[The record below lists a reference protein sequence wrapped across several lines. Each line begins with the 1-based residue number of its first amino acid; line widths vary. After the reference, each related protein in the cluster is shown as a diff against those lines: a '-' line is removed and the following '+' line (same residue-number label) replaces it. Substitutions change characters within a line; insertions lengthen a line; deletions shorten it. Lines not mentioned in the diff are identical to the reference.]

1 MHVYETTPPP
11 SLPLSWDEKNTYL
24 PDLWDIF
31 FTTSQN
37 PIYYPRIFFSLILV
51 FAPVCFPI
59 HFACAQTD
67 PVHSLLYDSLASQPN
82 KGLRIPDQRPAQV
95 PDPRNHSKQVPLW
108 HVILIGGFDS
118 DPTKKQIKG
127 SARRGRGSSGLYQLH
142 RDLESMGTAS
152 RYFNWE
158 GSDAGR
164 LGRSGAPGPARIAN
178 YVRQFHLKNSR
189 LKTAIIGASW
199 GGYTALEV
207 TEVLNS
213 TENVIPVETLILVD
227 ASAFFRNL
235 KGLPPISK
243 NVMHAINYFTHNR
256 ISTGALTDV
265 RVENIDLGNS
275 INGFLR
281 NHWARYNRRG
291 DWRAHVLSQ
300 WDPYIHQ
307 DIHNRMARWPPF
319 SVQSNR

>member
-1 MHVYETTPPP
+1 MSCP
-11 SLPLSWDEKNTYL
+11 EKNTYL
-24 PDLWDIF
+24 HDLLDIF
-31 FTTSQN
+31 FTMSQN
-37 PIYYPRIFFSLILV
+37 PINALPIFFPLILV
-51 FAPVCFPI
+51 FAAVCCLI
-59 HFACAQTD
+59 HFAFAQTD

-82 KGLRIPDQRPAQV
+82 NGLRIPDLRSGQV
-95 PDPRNHSKQVPLW
+95 PDPRNHLKQVSLW

-127 SARRGRGSSGLYQLH
+127 TARMGRGSSGLYQLH

-164 LGRSGAPGPARIAN
+164 LGRSGAPGPTRIIN
-178 YVRQFHLKNSR
+178 YIRQFHLKNSC

-207 TEVLNS
+207 TEGLNS
-213 TENVIPVETLILVD
+213 KENVIPVEALILVD

-235 KGLPPISK
+235 KGLPPISE

-319 SVQSNR
+319 SLQSNR